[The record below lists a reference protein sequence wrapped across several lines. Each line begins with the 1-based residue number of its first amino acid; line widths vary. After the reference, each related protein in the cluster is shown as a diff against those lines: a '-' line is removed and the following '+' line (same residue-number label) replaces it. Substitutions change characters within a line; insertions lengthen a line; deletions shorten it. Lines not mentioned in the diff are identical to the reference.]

1 MDLEDVKGKMQKVVD
16 HTKSEV
22 ATIRTGRANPSI
34 VENLVVDVYGG
45 TTKMR
50 IMEVATIT
58 VPEPTVIVLAPYD
71 TSIIGDIRKGVEA
84 ANIGVNPVIDNNI
97 IRLTFPPLT
106 SERRLEFVKMLHVR
120 LEDGRVKL
128 RQTRHDVMTH
138 LKRSFEDKEI
148 TEDDRKR
155 DENELQKVMD
165 KFMETLEEIGKA
177 KEADLMVL

>member
-1 MDLEDVKGKMQKVVD
+1 MDLEDIRGKMGKIVD
-16 HTKSEV
+16 HTKSEI
-22 ATIRTGRANPSI
+22 AMIRTGRANPAI

-45 TTKMR
+45 TTKMK

-58 VPEPTVIVLAPYD
+58 VPEPSMIVLAPYD
-71 TSIIGDIRKGVEA
+71 TSIIGDIRKGIEA
-84 ANIGVNPVIDNNI
+84 ANIGVNPTIDNNI

-106 SERRLEFVKMLHVR
+106 QERRLEFVKMLHVR

-138 LKRSFEDKEI
+138 LKRAFEDKEI

-165 KFMETLEEIGKA
+165 KFMETLEEMGKT
-177 KEADLMVL
+177 KEADLMTV